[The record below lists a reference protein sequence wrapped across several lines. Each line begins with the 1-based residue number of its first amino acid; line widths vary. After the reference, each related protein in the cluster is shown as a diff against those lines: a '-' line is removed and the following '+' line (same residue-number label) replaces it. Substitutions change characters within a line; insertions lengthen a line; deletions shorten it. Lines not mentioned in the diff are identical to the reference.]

1 MLAAK
6 MLHTVEIYYSFRSP
20 YCYLLTDRL
29 TVLARD
35 YDVAV
40 VIRPVYPIA
49 VRDPEF
55 FRRVDPLYRLYHLRD
70 SDRLAVY
77 LNIPYR
83 RPVPDPI
90 VQDLAS
96 GTIAAE
102 QPYIRHIT
110 RMAQAATETGSGLKY
125 SAAVMK
131 LLWNGATDN
140 WHEGSHL
147 SNACQKAGLDFD
159 ALDGCEQREAAAL
172 DSEIEQ
178 NQEAQRAAGHWG
190 VPLMVFAGE
199 PFYGQDRFDMLCW
212 RLSQQGLRKSN

>member
-1 MLAAK
+1 MLAAT
-6 MLHTVEIYYSFRSP
+6 MLHKVEIFYSFRSP

-29 TVLARD
+29 IMLVRD

-40 VIRPVYPIA
+40 MIRPVYPIA

-55 FRRVDPLYRLYHLRD
+55 FCRVDPLYRPYHLRD
-70 SDRLAVY
+70 SDRLAKY

-110 RMAQAATETGSGLKY
+110 RMAQAATETGIGLAY

-147 SNACQKAGLDFD
+147 ANACNKAGVDFD
-159 ALDGCEQREAAAL
+159 VLDGRAGREATALDA
-172 DSEIEQ
+172 EIEQ
-178 NQEAQRAAGHWG
+178 NQAAQRATGHWG
-190 VPLMVFAGE
+190 VPLMVFADE

-212 RLSQQGLRKSN
+212 RLSQ